1 MSAVDPPVPLG
12 ALGLPT
18 VECDGCNGTGH
29 GTVDVEAE
37 LELPVF
43 GRVRGYTKAII
54 HCPKCKG
61 RGTVSA

>member
-29 GTVDVEAE
+29 GTVAVEAE
-37 LELPVF
+37 LELVVF
-43 GRVRGYTKAII
+43 GGVRGWTKAII
-54 HCPKCKG
+54 HCRKCQG
-61 RGTVSA
+61 RGAVSA